1 MDLITKPDLFFSIR
15 PDGPRPCSVV
25 KKEKPKTLLICVGV
39 RGKKSAQTWPQTSDT
54 NHFFMSSSNRLSVF
68 TVARLP
74 LSLQAFGNAK
84 TAHNNNSSRFGKF
97 IQVNYQESGTVRG

>member
-25 KKEKPKTLLICVGV
+25 KKKNPKHYLSVLERGEKSPQ
-39 RGKKSAQTWPQTSDT
+39 SWPQMSDT
-54 NHFFMSSSNRLSVF
+54 ELFFMSSSNWLSVF
-68 TVARLP
+68 TIAHLP
-74 LSLQAFGNAK
+74 RSLQAFGNAK